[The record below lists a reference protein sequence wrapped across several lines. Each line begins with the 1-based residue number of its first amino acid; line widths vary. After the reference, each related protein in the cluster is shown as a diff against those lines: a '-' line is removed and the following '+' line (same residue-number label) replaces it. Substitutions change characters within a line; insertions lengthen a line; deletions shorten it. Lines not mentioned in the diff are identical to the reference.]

1 MKIFVDTAPFI
12 YLIENHPKF
21 VGKVK
26 KAITDAI
33 VNGDELVTIVITFM
47 EFGVKPEKEN
57 RQDLITKFEE
67 LVERLNIDILT
78 IDKETGRRAYKLRA
92 KYDFLKG
99 MDALQLALSI
109 KEQCSTFITNDK
121 KLKKITEIQVKTLD
135 DF

>member
-21 VGKVK
+21 SVKVK

-33 VNGDELVTIVITFM
+33 VNGDELVTSVITFM
-47 EFGVKPEKEN
+47 EFGVRPEKEN

-67 LVERLNIDILT
+67 LMERLNIDILV
-78 IDKETGRRAYKLRA
+78 IDKEAGRRAYKLRA